1 MESGDIT
8 RNSRTLVT
16 VVAVAALLIAL
27 HTVISRLSGPEVFGP
42 ADTEISVGAGDRF
55 SIEVPDD
62 PGDGYHWIVAAPR
75 PDPAV
80 LRAAG
85 QRRIMPDD
93 DAGPP
98 SAGHGSRALDF
109 AAVRPGR
116 TDLRLLHCLRC
127 ATGAADEPGAGVLNF
142 RVTVG

>member
-1 MESGDIT
+1 MA
-8 RNSRTLVT
+8 
-16 VVAVAALLIAL
+16 VVAVTALLVAL
-27 HTVISRLSGPEVFGP
+27 HSVISQLSGPEVFGP
-42 ADTEISVGAGDRF
+42 GDTEISVSAGDRF
-55 SIEVPDD
+55 TLEVPDD

-85 QRRIMPDD
+85 QRRIAPDD
-93 DAGPP
+93 GAGPP
-98 SAGHGSRALDF
+98 SAHHGSRALDF

-127 ATGAADEPGAGVLNF
+127 AAGAADEPGAEVLNF